1 MSHLLGEEKGLGCAN
16 SYQRQWLMH
25 QRGIKETSTHL
36 EVRNRRGLW
45 GQFLTCQD
53 AGIDEAVP
61 HTSSVT
67 NVQF

>member
-1 MSHLLGEEKGLGCAN
+1 MSHLLGRRRGWAVPAVT
-16 SYQRQWLMH
+16 QMQWLMH

-45 GQFLTCQD
+45 EQFLTCQY
-53 AGIDEAVP
+53 AGIDEALP
-61 HTSSVT
+61 HTSPVT